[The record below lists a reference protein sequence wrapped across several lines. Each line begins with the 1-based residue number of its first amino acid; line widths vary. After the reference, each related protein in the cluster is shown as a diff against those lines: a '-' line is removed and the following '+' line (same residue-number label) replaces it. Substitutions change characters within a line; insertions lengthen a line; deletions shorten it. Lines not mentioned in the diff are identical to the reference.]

1 MEGNAQRTTARK
13 ATLKHNIHNRQ
24 EDNMTYRDYEV
35 REFLKQLA
43 GGLLLAIIGYVCI
56 CIVMGWK

>member
-1 MEGNAQRTTARK
+1 MNIEDYNA
-13 ATLKHNIHNRQ
+13 
-24 EDNMTYRDYEV
+24 
-35 REFLKQLA
+35 REFLKELA

>member
-1 MEGNAQRTTARK
+1 MNYEEYK
-13 ATLKHNIHNRQ
+13 F
-24 EDNMTYRDYEV
+24 RDDLIQ
-35 REFLKQLA
+35 FLKQLA